1 MKKILI
7 KLIRSYHK
15 YFPHGIWGFVPL
27 VANPGCRFQ
36 PSCSEY
42 MTEAIEKYGTKGIY
56 LGLKRL
62 IHCHPLSSGGYDP
75 LK

>member
-7 KLIRSYHK
+7 FLLKGYQKNISPIFQSIGVHCK
-15 YFPHGIWGFVPL
+15 YY
-27 VANPGCRFQ
+27 

-42 MTEAIEKYGTKGIY
+42 MKEAIEKYGCFKGIY
-56 LGLKRL
+56 LGIKRL
-62 IHCHPLSSGGYDP
+62 LRCNPFSKGGYDP